1 MKRIV
6 IPATLVAHTLGSFRW
21 RDYARLVA
29 DNLAPVCISTDLYIY
44 RFVYLPTRARVRSSA
59 HLRMRLYAMNVA
71 PRECAEHP
79 R

>member
-44 RFVYLPTRARVRSSA
+44 RHVHVFVHRHISA
-59 HLRMRLYAMNVA
+59 CGCM
-71 PRECAEHP
+71 P
-79 R
+79 